1 MEWRKLKNLI
11 ILILLVVN
19 GFLLVLVAARSQE
32 AAQYERSALEHT
44 VQVLERGGIQVDLS
58 ALSPAVG
65 LSPLSVD
72 RDLEQEEKLARALLG
87 EDVQGDRQGGG
98 VYLYRSALGEVSLR
112 SGGELTAELAP
123 ASRWET
129 SRPEDHAAAL

>member
-72 RDLEQEEKLARALLG
+72 RDLEQ
-87 EDVQGDRQGGG
+87 
-98 VYLYRSALGEVSLR
+98 
-112 SGGELTAELAP
+112 
-123 ASRWET
+123 
-129 SRPEDHAAAL
+129 